1 MINQLITNLSTGNI
15 RLFFESKITSFKPEQ
30 EVFENIV
37 SEEKPFA
44 DPVKVGHAELNNH
57 EELLVF
63 TCMYEDELTARSSKK
78 KQFDIAKRILKEDFK
93 DGAIFIF
100 HDAAGNFRFSF
111 IRKNYGSITSKY
123 SNWKRFTYYVEQGK
137 TNRTFRERIGN
148 GDFSS
153 LESIREAFSV
163 EPLNKEFYSKIV
175 RSFYHLVGGKVGS
188 GRSAEE
194 LKPLLSL
201 PEGVKDRT
209 VVRQFGVRLI
219 GRVVF
224 CWFLKHKTSKNKLPL
239 IPEEWLSSDA
249 ITDDYYHTILEPL
262 FYEVLNKKPQ
272 NRG

>member
-1 MINQLITNLSTGNI
+1 MINQLITNLSNGNI

-63 TCMYEDELTARSSKK
+63 TCKYEDELTARSSKK

-100 HDAAGNFRFSF
+100 YDVAGNFRFSF
-111 IRKNYGSITSKY
+111 IRKNYGSETSKY

-201 PEGVKDRT
+201 PEGEKDRT
-209 VVRQFGVRLI
+209 IVRQFGVRLI

-224 CWFLKHKTSKNKLPL
+224 AGF
-239 IPEEWLSSDA
+239 
-249 ITDDYYHTILEPL
+249 
-262 FYEVLNKKPQ
+262 
-272 NRG
+272 